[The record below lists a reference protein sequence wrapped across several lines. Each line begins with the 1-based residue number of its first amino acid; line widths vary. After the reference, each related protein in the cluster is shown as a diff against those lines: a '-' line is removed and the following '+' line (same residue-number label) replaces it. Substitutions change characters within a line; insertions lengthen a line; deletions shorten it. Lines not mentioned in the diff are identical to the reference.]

1 MKSRRI
7 YIFLILLTLLAICI
21 GIDIGRNY
29 KIYSQGEDMLQCR
42 NSDFLS
48 YTKDVFING
57 EKINNELSVVVYKGD
72 IYFSINM
79 LRNCIS
85 NNFISQQGSG
95 VLIRRNKIESCA
107 LLQSEYEMYIELDA
121 LRQYVHVNNDVYKFC
136 GNIYMDC
143 MLPASVNYNGKKYYL
158 TNEKISSFSE
168 KNNLTNEILN
178 DGRMAWVDGSDL
190 YVEDDWENVYRYEK
204 EKTTIS

>member
-1 MKSRRI
+1 
-7 YIFLILLTLLAICI
+7 
-21 GIDIGRNY
+21 
-29 KIYSQGEDMLQCR
+29 MLQCR
-42 NSDFLS
+42 NSELLS

-121 LRQYVHVNNDVYKFC
+121 LRQYVHVNSDVYKSC

-143 MLPASVNYNGKKYYL
+143 MLPASVNHNGEKYYL
-158 TNEKISSFSE
+158 TNEKISFFSV
-168 KNNLTNEILN
+168 KNDLTNEVLN

>member
-1 MKSRRI
+1 M
-7 YIFLILLTLLAICI
+7 LLTLLAICI
-21 GIDIGRNY
+21 GIDTRTNN
-29 KIYSQGEDMLQCR
+29 KIYSQGEDMSHSR
-42 NSDFLS
+42 NSELRS

-57 EKINNELSVVVYKGD
+57 EKINNELSVVIYKGD
-72 IYFSINM
+72 IYFSVNT

-85 NNFISQQGSG
+85 DNFISQQDSR
-95 VLIRRNKIESCA
+95 VLIRRNKIEYSA
-107 LLQSEYEMYIELDA
+107 LLQSEYEIYIKLDA
-121 LRQYVHVNNDVYKFC
+121 LRQYVHVNNDVYKSC

-190 YVEDDWENVYRYEK
+190 YVEDDWENVYRYEQ

>member
-42 NSDFLS
+42 NSELLS

-72 IYFSINM
+72 IYFSIN
-79 LRNCIS
+79 I
-85 NNFISQQGSG
+85 
-95 VLIRRNKIESCA
+95 
-107 LLQSEYEMYIELDA
+107 
-121 LRQYVHVNNDVYKFC
+121 YKFC

-143 MLPASVNYNGKKYYL
+143 MLPASVNYNGRKYYL

>member
-42 NSDFLS
+42 NSELLS

-107 LLQSEYEMYIELDA
+107 LLQS
-121 LRQYVHVNNDVYKFC
+121 
-136 GNIYMDC
+136 
-143 MLPASVNYNGKKYYL
+143 
-158 TNEKISSFSE
+158 
-168 KNNLTNEILN
+168 
-178 DGRMAWVDGSDL
+178 
-190 YVEDDWENVYRYEK
+190 
-204 EKTTIS
+204 

>member
-1 MKSRRI
+1 M
-7 YIFLILLTLLAICI
+7 LLTLLAICI
-21 GIDIGRNY
+21 GIDMRRNN

-42 NSDFLS
+42 NSELRS

-57 EKINNELSVVVYKGD
+57 EKINNELSVVIYKGD
-72 IYFSINM
+72 IYFSVNT

-85 NNFISQQGSG
+85 DNFISQQDSR
-95 VLIRRNKIESCA
+95 VLIRRNKIEYSA
-107 LLQSEYEMYIELDA
+107 LLQSEYEIYIKLDA
-121 LRQYVHVNNDVYKFC
+121 LRQYVHVNNDVYKSC

-190 YVEDDWENVYRYEK
+190 YVEDDWENVYRRSEERRVGK
-204 EKTTIS
+204 ECRSRWSPYH